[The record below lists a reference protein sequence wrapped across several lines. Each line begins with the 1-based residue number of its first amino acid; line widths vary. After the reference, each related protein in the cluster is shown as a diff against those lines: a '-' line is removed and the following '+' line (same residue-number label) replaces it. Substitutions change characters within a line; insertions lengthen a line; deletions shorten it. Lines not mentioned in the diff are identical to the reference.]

1 MSELVVLITVPSR
14 REATRIGRSL
24 VHQRLAACVN
34 IVPQVTSWFWWPDRA
49 RNNRVQT
56 AREALLIVKTR
67 RDRFRAL
74 ERAVKTLH
82 QYTIP
87 EIIALPIVAGSQAY
101 LAWVRKEARRTGR

>member
-34 IVPQVTSWFWWPDRA
+34 VVPQVTSWFWWKD
-49 RNNRVQT
+49 RVQT

>member
-14 REATRIGRSL
+14 REAARIGRSL

-34 IVPQVTSWFWWPDRA
+34 VCPQVTSWFWWED
-49 RNNRVQT
+49 RVQT

-67 RDRFRAL
+67 RGRFRAL

-82 QYTIP
+82 RYTVP
-87 EIIALPIVAGSQAY
+87 EVIALPIVAGSEAY
-101 LAWVRKEARRTGR
+101 LAWVRKEARRPGR

>member
-14 REATRIGRSL
+14 LEAARIGRHL
-24 VHQRLAACVN
+24 VRQRLAACVN
-34 IVPQVTSWFWWPDRA
+34 ILPQVTSWFWWPDLA
-49 RNNRVQT
+49 RKNRVQT

-74 ERAVKTLH
+74 ERTVKALH
-82 QYTIP
+82 RYTVP
-87 EIIALPIVAGSQAY
+87 EVIALPIVAGSEAY